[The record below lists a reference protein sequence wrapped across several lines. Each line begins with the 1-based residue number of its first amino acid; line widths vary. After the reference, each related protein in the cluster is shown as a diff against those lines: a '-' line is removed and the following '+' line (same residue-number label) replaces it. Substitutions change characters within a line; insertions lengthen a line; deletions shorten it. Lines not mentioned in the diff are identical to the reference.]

1 MAMTPLPTP
10 APNLQTD
17 SPTEFTQNVD
27 ALLGAL
33 PAFVTEANALETN
46 VNAKEASAALSAS
59 NALASEQAAEV
70 AQLAAELA
78 RNEAVAA
85 AATIPDGTIND
96 GIISTTD
103 TWSSNKINLELSLKQ
118 AMPDFVLFSQG
129 VI

>member
-1 MAMTPLPTP
+1 MAMTPLPNPPDRVNDTP
-10 APNLQTD
+10 A
-17 SPTEFTQNVD
+17 EFSQNT
-27 ALLGAL
+27 ANFLNAL

-46 VNAKEASAALSAS
+46 VNAKEASATTAAS
-59 NALASEQAAEV
+59 NALASENAAEA

-78 RNEAVAA
+78 RDEAVAA

-103 TWSSNKINLELSLKQ
+103 TWSSNKINTELSLKQ

>member
-1 MAMTPLPTP
+1 MTPLPTP
-10 APNLQTD
+10 APNLQTNT
-17 SPTEFTQNVD
+17 PEQFTQNVD

-33 PAFVTEANALETN
+33 PNFVTQANALETN
-46 VNAKEASAALSAS
+46 VNSKEASAALSAS
-59 NALASEQAAEV
+59 NALASENAAEA

-78 RNEAVAA
+78 RDEAVAA
-85 AATIPDGTIND
+85 VATIPDGTIND

-103 TWSSNKINLELSLKQ
+103 TWSSSRINLELSLKQ